1 MAQKGPIGSSYHAA
15 GFDFGEGIVLARST
29 TGEFVF
35 IVDRVVRFT
44 IRRDGT
50 INIIPRAGDPASPQ
64 DGDIWYDDTAGLFQF
79 REEGVTM
86 TLSGTDA
93 PVDATYV
100 VTSANAELTAELVLG
115 TDVIMIGTAA
125 ARPAAGTAGR
135 LYFSTDTSV
144 LERDSGAAW
153 ATYSPAG
160 HTIRENG
167 TDQTSRAGLNFVD
180 TDAGAGLITDDAG
193 GNETEVNLSLYR
205 LEAADHS
212 HQSAGLQ
219 AGQLDHGLALTGLID
234 DDHTQYLLVSGTR
247 AMTGDLNMGSQ
258 DIINALTLELES
270 VAPAT
275 PVANTSYTDTLVCIW
290 ANILG
295 ADTPPTIADDYNV
308 TSITDNA
315 VGDWTLNA
323 ATAWASSTILG
334 ITGNVDS
341 SGGAAICAFNSN
353 TTSSIRFTFRL
364 TGTLTD
370 SNAANFGGIGGW

>member
-1 MAQKGPIGSSYHAA
+1 MGLGQHGSTY
-15 GFDFGEGIVLARST
+15 R
-29 TGEFVF
+29 TGGVSF
-35 IVDRVVRFT
+35 
-44 IRRDGT
+44 RDGT
-50 INIIPRAGDPASPQ
+50 FTLTVETINGRQSLVLRSKDTGRPPLVIDPGLLNILPRAGDPGNPQ

-115 TDVIMIGTAA
+115 TDVIMRGTAA

-135 LYFSTDTSV
+135 LYFSTDTLV
-144 LERDSGAAW
+144 LERDDGATW

-167 TDQTSRAGLNFVD
+167 TDQTTRTGLNFID
-180 TDAGAGLITDDAG
+180 TAAGAGLITDDAG
-193 GNETEVNLSLYR
+193 GGETEVNLNL
-205 LEAADHS
+205 
-212 HQSAGLQ
+212 
-219 AGQLDHGLALTGLID
+219 
-234 DDHTQYLLVSGTR
+234 YLLVTGAR

-258 DIINALTLELES
+258 DIINALTLEIES

-275 PVANTSYTDTLVCIW
+275 PLANTIYSDTLIVMW

-295 ADTPPTIADDYNV
+295 ADAPPTIADDYNV

-323 ATAWASSTILG
+323 ATAWVSSTILG

-341 SGGAAICAFNSN
+341 SGSGAVCAFNSN
-353 TTSSIRFTFRL
+353 TTSSIRFTFRVA
-364 TGTLTD
+364 GVLTD